1 MNGSTAKV
9 YHVPAGAARLKLVIE
24 ELSPWPVHFVGSG
37 TYDPR
42 HEISLIIT
50 PLDELLNPRAFRERV
65 ITAAMPAFSRAEVL
79 GERQALSRDEWPV
92 EVIDSQIVEGKTI
105 VEARINVLYNMLEW
119 SAAAI
124 FRGRPARVAAERDR
138 ALRVLMSGRPD
149 WSRPEII
156 AISQLRGDA

>member
-1 MNGSTAKV
+1 MDASV
-9 YHVPAGAARLKLVIE
+9 KLVIE

-42 HEISLIIT
+42 MEISLIIT
-50 PLDELLNPRAFRERV
+50 PLDELLNPRTFRERV
-65 ITAAMPAFSRAEVL
+65 VSSALPAFSRLEVL
-79 GERQALSRDEWPV
+79 SDERGMSRYEWPV
-92 EVIDSQIVEGKTI
+92 EIVESQIVEGKTVI
-105 VEARINVLYNMLEW
+105 ESRINVLYTMLEW

-124 FRGRPARVAAERDR
+124 VRGQPARVAAERER

-156 AISQLRGDA
+156 AIAQLRGDA